1 MTEEK
6 SKYSFKCMEQNCS
19 DRVCCTRPKVSVTIS
34 DLSRWTLQGYI
45 PQIFPG
51 IHLKVPNNEGD
62 QLRLETMRKPL
73 QKDPDSTSCIFFVE
87 DANAC
92 SIRFSR
98 PISCQT
104 FPLEYDGEKF
114 FVTDRA
120 CSGIGQ
126 GEITKEVLK
135 EARDLAEQEF
145 KERTETLSALPGIY
159 SIVMAEIMRQS
170 SEAMKD
176 ISEEDRK
183 KIDEIMAQR
192 KQDES
197 PTEESESD

>member
-6 SKYSFKCMEQNCS
+6 TKYNFKCLEQTCS
-19 DRVCCTRPKVSVTIS
+19 DRVCCTRPQVNVSFS
-34 DLSRWTLQGYI
+34 DLSRWTMQGYI

-51 IHLKVPNNEGD
+51 LQLKVPDSDEG
-62 QLRLETMRKPL
+62 QLALETMRKPL
-73 QKDPDSTSCIFFVE
+73 QKNPDSTSCIFFVE

-92 SIRFSR
+92 SIRYAR

-104 FPLEYDGEKF
+104 FPLEFDGQKF

-126 GEITKEVLK
+126 GEVTKEVLK

-145 KERTETLSALPGIY
+145 RERTDTLTALPGIY
-159 SIVMAEIMRQS
+159 TIVMTQLMRQS

-176 ISEEDRK
+176 LNEEDRK
-183 KIDEIMAQR
+183 KIEEIMAQR
-192 KQDES
+192 KEEES
-197 PTEESESD
+197 PAEESESD